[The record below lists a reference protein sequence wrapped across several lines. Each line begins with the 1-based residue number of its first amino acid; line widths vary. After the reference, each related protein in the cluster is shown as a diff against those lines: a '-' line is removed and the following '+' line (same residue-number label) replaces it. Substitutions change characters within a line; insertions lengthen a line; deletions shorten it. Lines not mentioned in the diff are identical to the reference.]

1 MSQQT
6 VRWTVGLLGALFA
19 LSLLACSGG
28 GGGGASGGTTTFSL
42 SVTGNPV
49 DARVYLNGRQ
59 VQDPRRI
66 VLPPGTHRIRVETT
80 LSDGQVIA
88 QEFTIVAGSVSSIQY
103 DLSRYRIETN
113 PATIEMW
120 AGEQIQVAATL
131 RDLQTNSVVSADFV
145 FSTRDSSIATAQKV
159 STNSVQ
165 ITGISHGATELEITD
180 TRTGVALKVPV
191 SVLNRNDRY
200 RIETNPTSI
209 EVWVDQRIE
218 VVVTLRDTLTNS
230 VVNAD
235 LNFSV
240 RDPNLATVQKLSAN
254 AVRITGVRLGRTQL
268 RITEP
273 QIGIALE
280 VPIRVLDF
288 PPPPN

>member
-1 MSQQT
+1 MSQWT
-6 VRWTVGLLGALFA
+6 VRWLVGLLGVLFA

-88 QEFTIVAGSVSSIQY
+88 QEFTVVAGSVSSIQY

-131 RDLQTNSVVSADFV
+131 RDLQTNSVVRADFV
-145 FSTRDSSIATAQKV
+145 FS
-159 STNSVQ
+159 
-165 ITGISHGATELEITD
+165 
-180 TRTGVALKVPV
+180 
-191 SVLNRNDRY
+191 
-200 RIETNPTSI
+200 
-209 EVWVDQRIE
+209 
-218 VVVTLRDTLTNS
+218 
-230 VVNAD
+230 
-235 LNFSV
+235 V
-240 RDPNLATVQKLSAN
+240 RDANLARAEKYDKN
-254 AVRITGVRLGRTQL
+254 AVRITGLRRGATRLV
-268 RITEP
+268 ITD
-273 QIGIALE
+273 GGTGVTFE
-280 VPIRVLDF
+280 VPVSVLDF